1 MTDNIISMTK
11 INKFYDDFHVLKNI
25 NFSVKKGEIVVVCGP
40 SGSGKSTLIRCI
52 NGLEDI
58 DDGDIIVD
66 NIDIHASKKNLQT
79 IRSEVGMVFQHFNLF
94 PHLTILENITIA
106 PTLVKNMNKKEVKK
120 IAMDLLEKV
129 KLADKANSYPAD
141 LSGGQKQRVAIARSL
156 AMKPKIILFD
166 EPTSAL
172 DPETIG
178 DVLSVMKD
186 LAHENFTIVCVTHE
200 MGFAKEV
207 GHRIVFMDHGVIIEE
222 NTPEEFFNNPSSDRA
237 KKFLNE
243 ILTH

>member
-25 NFSVKKGEIVVVCGP
+25 DFSVKKGEIVVVCGP

>member
-1 MTDNIISMTK
+1 MTDNIISMSK

-25 NFSVKKGEIVVVCGP
+25 DFSVKKGELVVVCGP

-66 NIDIHASKKNLQT
+66 NIDIHASKKNLQA

-106 PTLVKNMNKKEVKK
+106 PTLVKNMNKKEVKQ

-222 NTPEEFFNNPSSDRA
+222 NTPEEFFNNPLSDRA

>member
-25 NFSVKKGEIVVVCGP
+25 DFSVKKGEIVVVCGP

-106 PTLVKNMNKKEVKK
+106 PTLVKNMNKKEVQK

-129 KLADKANSYPAD
+129 KLSDKANSYPAD

-207 GHRIVFMDHGVIIEE
+207 GDRIVFMDHGVIIEE
-222 NTPEEFFNNPSSDRA
+222 NTPEEFFNNPTSDRA